1 MHVGKEERTPFMCH
15 HLLTG
20 DEPIMCVHTYIH
32 TYACMYVCMYVCMY
46 TCAVYCASKLS
57 ARASVLFLHSFN
69 CMDVRTYIYMYVCMY
84 VPELRHTGRKPLLQ
98 LQQPMQCVP
107 VVTGDLVAVSCAVE
121 EDPYTGHRS
130 IDLAGEGRGEEGRRK
145 EKRRG
150 RRRKRHRSC
159 AINLYL
165 EKMPIT

>member
-1 MHVGKEERTPFMCH
+1 
-15 HLLTG
+15 
-20 DEPIMCVHTYIH
+20 
-32 TYACMYVCMYVCMY
+32 
-46 TCAVYCASKLS
+46 
-57 ARASVLFLHSFN
+57 
-69 CMDVRTYIYMYVCMY
+69 MDVRTYIHTYVCMY

-121 EDPYTGHRS
+121 EDSYTGHRS
-130 IDLAGEGRGEEGRRK
+130 IDLAVEGRGEEGRRK
-145 EKRRG
+145 EWRRE

-165 EKMPIT
+165 QKMPITYISYINTYIRMYEFRLEWHVHTYIRT

>member
-1 MHVGKEERTPFMCH
+1 MPSPSDWRRTNYVR
-15 HLLTG
+15 TY
-20 DEPIMCVHTYIH
+20 IHTYIH
-32 TYACMYVCMYVCMY
+32 TYACMYVCTYVC
-46 TCAVYCASKLS
+46 THALCTVLASSQSLT
-57 ARASVLFLHSFN
+57 VLLTLLQLYGCTYIHTY
-69 CMDVRTYIYMYVCMY
+69 VRTY

-130 IDLAGEGRGEEGRRK
+130 IDLAVEGRGEEGRRK
-145 EKRRG
+145 ERRRG